1 MFHINNSRIFTYI
14 SLEDFVRLNSY
25 ICRPLQYVIICTV
38 YCRILRVYI
47 LFKNI
52 YLRYSGE
59 THPAVLRTWTV
70 SISSDF
76 SKKYYLIGQKY
87 VQKILSDT
95 FKKFAFKHLFFYSSV
110 KKSGICLFLTG
121 SETLL
126 ISFMYF

>member
-1 MFHINNSRIFTYI
+1 MYTKSVN
-14 SLEDFVRLNSY
+14 
-25 ICRPLQYVIICTV
+25 TV
-38 YCRILRVYI
+38 YQISCRFDNEAVIFFFFSLKIYI
-47 LFKNI
+47 YGIVGKLIQQCCELGLFRFD
-52 YLRYSGE
+52 L
-59 THPAVLRTWTV
+59 T
-70 SISSDF
+70 F
-76 SKKYYLIGQKY
+76 QKKYYLIGQKY